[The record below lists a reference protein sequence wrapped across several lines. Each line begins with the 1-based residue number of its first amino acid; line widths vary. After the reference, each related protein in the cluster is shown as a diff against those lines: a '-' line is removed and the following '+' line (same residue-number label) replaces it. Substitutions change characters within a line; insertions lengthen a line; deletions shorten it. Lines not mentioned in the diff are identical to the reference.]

1 MTGKQR
7 RRANLAHCNNS
18 TADAYWKAER
28 LGTLPQAYT
37 DYMAKLF
44 SSQSNQPP
52 HIRELS
58 CILKF
63 SSAQNSAAFQILLEG
78 VGIKLCL
85 VFKLSWAMIEMSI
98 KKHWLATWNR
108 HDSLPLLQ
116 PWHCK
121 MYLLALWHSL
131 ICGCILGSDFL
142 LITGFFHCFQK
153 YERWMTND
161 LPNKQYSKTKLRI
174 KEINH
179 PVIIL
184 TTTTCKYVPW
194 WRKNQ
199 YTQQFPRFAY

>member
-1 MTGKQR
+1 MEISRRTLNDLKPKTNVTKIQRQINESKQWVKNGRFPTRKEQRGAKMTGKQR

-108 HDSLPLLQ
+108 HMTAFLFCNLGTARCIC
-116 PWHCK
+116 WHCG
-121 MYLLALWHSL
+121 
-131 ICGCILGSDFL
+131 I
-142 LITGFFHCFQK
+142 
-153 YERWMTND
+153 
-161 LPNKQYSKTKLRI
+161 P
-174 KEINH
+174 
-179 PVIIL
+179 
-184 TTTTCKYVPW
+184 
-194 WRKNQ
+194 
-199 YTQQFPRFAY
+199 